1 MTTSR
6 STPAA
11 HKRTKCDAV
20 SLPQVPSESRVGAA
34 VWLSGESPPALPLH
48 RQGILGKQ
56 RRGQRYQ
63 APHPDRGAERKDS
76 PPAREREEDAAEKRL
91 VNEPPGTAGTTETRV
106 DSSHRPAT
114 ARSPRGHQRK
124 GTHTLVTSGAAD

>member
-20 SLPQVPSESRVGAA
+20 SLPQVPSKSRVGAA

-63 APHPDRGAERKDS
+63 APHSDRGAERKDS

-91 VNEPPGTAGTTETRV
+91 VNEPPAPQEQRRRESI
-106 DSSHRPAT
+106 DHADLR
-114 ARSPRGHQRK
+114 ARGPRGHQRK
-124 GTHTLVTSGAAD
+124 ETHTLVTSGAAD